1 MITEQDLL
9 EAIDECKK
17 EKNPNART
25 CMMLA
30 AFYIILDHME
40 DDVVLPQYSYAVE
53 PEDKVTYNNRS
64 EFAKQI
70 HGKEMGKV
78 LEVIDELMSTLKI
91 LHPKLYDGVMMK
103 IAE

>member
-1 MITEQDLL
+1 
-9 EAIDECKK
+9 
-17 EKNPNART
+17 
-25 CMMLA
+25 MMLA

-78 LEVIDELMSTLKI
+78 LGVIDELMSTLKI